1 MDSMRKLLNDMNEI
15 LSNNQKAYSDM
26 ESNLESED
34 PSMVED
40 EILDMVLSSLR
51 SISNNAA
58 SILANV
64 NLDRVQKNLTE
75 PWVLGMIAV
84 VEDNIRNVHDY
95 VKFSGEASD
104 RDSALPMSVT
114 CENCGAVNE
123 LGADTL
129 MEEEFTCSV
138 CKTMSTIASQSRP
151 GLWENIRKKRERE
164 GKDYKPAKRGDKD
177 RPDSDQWNKLTK
189 ENKKKK

>member
-1 MDSMRKLLNDMNEI
+1 MDSMRKLLNDVNEI
-15 LSNNQKAYSDM
+15 LLNNRKVCSDI
-26 ESNLESED
+26 ESDLQTD
-34 PSMVED
+34 DGSMLED

-51 SISNNAA
+51 SISNNTA
-58 SILANV
+58 SILSNA

-114 CENCGAVNE
+114 CENCGAINE
-123 LGADTL
+123 LDGDTL
-129 MEEEFTCSV
+129 MEEEFTCAV
-138 CKTMSTIASQSRP
+138 CKTMSTIASKSRP
-151 GLWENIRKKRERE
+151 GLWENIRKKKERE
-164 GKDYKPAKRGDKD
+164 GKDYKPAKRGEND
-177 RPDSDQWNKLTK
+177 RPDPEQWKKLTE
-189 ENKKKK
+189 ENKKK